1 MLRSVEMVIEPR
13 LRFHSDTFPECS
25 LTVCGPGGTKV
36 PFLYGIRV
44 NCIYP
49 GPVATPLRAKNYP
62 NEDPSTITSP
72 EEVARVILFLSC
84 DESAAINGA
93 DIDVAWKGQDILPT
107 IRTPKS

>member
-1 MLRSVEMVIEPR
+1 
-13 LRFHSDTFPECS
+13 

-44 NCIYP
+44 NCICP

-72 EEVARVILFLSC
+72 EEVARIILFLSC

-107 IRTPKS
+107 IRTPKSQPGASPCALCSSRWEITHDHTPCL